1 MKRCVA
7 IDYIYGYMPAT
18 EWHRRSQSSIDVNKN
33 LVTAAK
39 EKRIN
44 LSAFLESK
52 LEELLILKNRC
63 RGRGSDPRLPDYESG
78 ALTN

>member
-1 MKRCVA
+1 MNTY
-7 IDYIYGYMPAT
+7 DYTYKDGKKKLT
-18 EWHRRSQSSIDVNKN
+18 LSVNKD
-33 LVTAAK
+33 LVTAAR

-52 LEELLILKNRC
+52 LEELLILKDKC
-63 RGRGSDPRLPDYESG
+63 RERDSDPRLPDYESG

>member
-1 MKRCVA
+1 MSGGAKTMNTY
-7 IDYIYGYMPAT
+7 DYTYKVQKKKLT
-18 EWHRRSQSSIDVNKN
+18 LSINKD

-39 EKRIN
+39 KKRIN

-52 LEELLILKNRC
+52 LEESLILKEEC
-63 RGRGSDPRLPDYESG
+63 RERDSDPRLPDYESG